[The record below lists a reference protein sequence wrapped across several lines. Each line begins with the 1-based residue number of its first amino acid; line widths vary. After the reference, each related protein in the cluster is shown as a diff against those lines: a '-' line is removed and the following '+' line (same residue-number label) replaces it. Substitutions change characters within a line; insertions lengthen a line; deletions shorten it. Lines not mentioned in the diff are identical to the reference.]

1 VSQLLGIYQDRSK
14 IPLNRRLFDQPEQIA
29 NLDLTWARRSSG
41 TSVTLAAFMIG
52 DVLATTG
59 KPFFFDIYEREH
71 TRVDFIF
78 GQQLGSRLKLK
89 LSVKNLTNP
98 QRGLIYDREATTSLV
113 ERNTYRLGRDYS
125 GSLSYEF

>member
-1 VSQLLGIYQDRSK
+1 
-14 IPLNRRLFDQPEQIA
+14 
-29 NLDLTWARRSSG
+29 
-41 TSVTLAAFMIG
+41 
-52 DVLATTG
+52 
-59 KPFFFDIYEREH
+59 
-71 TRVDFIF
+71 
-78 GQQLGSRLKLK
+78 LGSRLKLK